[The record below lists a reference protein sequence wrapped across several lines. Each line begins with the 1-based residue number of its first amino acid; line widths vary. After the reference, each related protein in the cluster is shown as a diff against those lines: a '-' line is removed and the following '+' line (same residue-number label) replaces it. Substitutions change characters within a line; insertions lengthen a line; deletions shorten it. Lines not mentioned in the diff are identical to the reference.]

1 MHTFAVVI
9 AIVATIVVLLWIPA
23 IEFIIKRKKS
33 NGKLT
38 LKQYVK
44 ELLKSI
50 F

>member
-1 MHTFAVVI
+1 MHTFAV
-9 AIVATIVVLLWIPA
+9 IVAVVATVVILLWLPV

-44 ELLKSI
+44 ELLKGI